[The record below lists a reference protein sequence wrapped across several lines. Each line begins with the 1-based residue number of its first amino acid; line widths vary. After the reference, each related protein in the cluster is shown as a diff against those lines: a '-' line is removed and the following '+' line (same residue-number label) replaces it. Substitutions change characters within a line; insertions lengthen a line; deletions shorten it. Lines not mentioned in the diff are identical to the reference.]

1 MFKYLIGVSG
11 KKFKM
16 YITSREPNLART
28 PMYRFIFKENFH
40 YSFVGYE
47 TLDQMNKSLHRNLV
61 SVRTLCQRERKTI
74 PVLARFE
81 CLLTKYIWCG
91 YTQLRELLIYSYSL
105 YLTIRI
111 FYPQIKSNRFYFNSP
126 IFLKKQL
133 KVELIKNTYL
143 ESVEQVQLNKRL
155 APFRNKCTFHFSSII
170 KRISFS

>member
-47 TLDQMNKSLHRNLV
+47 TLDQMNKSLHQNLV
-61 SVRTLCQRERKTI
+61 SVRTLCQRERKTL
-74 PVLARFE
+74 PVLARFLFRFE

-91 YTQLRELLIYSYSL
+91 YTQLCELLIYSYSL

-126 IFLKKQL
+126 IFLKRQL

-143 ESVEQVQLNKRL
+143 ESVEQVQQTLG
-155 APFRNKCTFHFSSII
+155 PF
-170 KRISFS
+170 

>member
-1 MFKYLIGVSG
+1 MCSIIWSGYLGRNSKCTSPLGSRTSPGHPCIDLFLNKTFTKVS
-11 KKFKM
+11 
-16 YITSREPNLART
+16 
-28 PMYRFIFKENFH
+28 
-40 YSFVGYE
+40 
-47 TLDQMNKSLHRNLV
+47 LDMKRLIMQMNKSLHRNLV
-61 SVRTLCQRERKTI
+61 SVRTLCQRERKTL

-143 ESVEQVQLNKRL
+143 ESVEQVQQTLG
-155 APFRNKCTFHFSSII
+155 PF
-170 KRISFS
+170 